1 MVTSP
6 ARCPGRRSRP
16 SLVYRVILDEHVRAQ
31 LRDAPAQ
38 LQGYIDGII
47 AFLRTDPSTASV
59 AFPVIAGEHYRTI
72 VFADGRGFLDYRVFE
87 DRQVVVVVNLCYP
100 PRNRKVLGSNPTSG
114 SEKLQLIG

>member
-1 MVTSP
+1 L
-6 ARCPGRRSRP
+6 A
-16 SLVYRVILDEHVRAQ
+16 YRVILDEQVRAQ

-87 DRQVVVVVNLCYP
+87 DRQVVVVVNLAW
-100 PRNRKVLGSNPTSG
+100 L
-114 SEKLQLIG
+114 E